1 MPEVKLESFASAA
14 RRLIK
19 SIPRGKVATYGQ
31 IAAYAGNP
39 SGARQVG
46 WLLHSCSTKY
56 KLPWQ
61 RVINSKGQISLPRGG
76 GYETQKDL
84 LKKEGI
90 VFGRRDVVD
99 FEKYLWR
106 ISMRSTKMK
115 FQVRKPD
122 NSKS

>member
-1 MPEVKLESFASAA
+1 MPTVRIESFSTAA
-14 RRLIK
+14 KRLIK

-46 WLLHSCSTKY
+46 WLLHSSSTKY

-61 RVINSKGQISLPRGG
+61 RVINSKGQISLPRGD
-76 GYETQKDL
+76 GYEVQKEL

-90 VFGRRDVVD
+90 AFGRLDTVD
-99 FEKYLWR
+99 FDKYLWHLS
-106 ISMRSTKMK
+106 IKS
-115 FQVRKPD
+115 VNRK
-122 NSKS
+122 SLGRKRGRKKS